1 VESAQDNDIR
11 EVLACEES
19 LFNALLTADHDSLG
33 IILTDDFLIV
43 DVMSGQVARREELL
57 DIISSGKLQFADVK
71 QYTEERSV
79 RHRNTVAVVVGR
91 TRMVMRYHED
101 QMTAK
106 SRYTHVYT
114 RENGRWRL
122 MSAQGTPVAA

>member
-1 VESAQDNDIR
+1 MESAQDNDTR

-19 LFNALLTADHDSLG
+19 FFNALLAADHDSLG
-33 IILTDDFLIV
+33 TILTDDFLIV

-57 DIISSGKLQFADVK
+57 DITSSGKLQFADVK
-71 QYTEERSV
+71 QYAEERSV
-79 RHRNTVAVVVGR
+79 RHRDTVAVVVGR
-91 TRMVMRYHED
+91 TRMVMRYLEYEI
-101 QMTAK
+101 TAK
-106 SRYTHVYT
+106 SRYTHIYT